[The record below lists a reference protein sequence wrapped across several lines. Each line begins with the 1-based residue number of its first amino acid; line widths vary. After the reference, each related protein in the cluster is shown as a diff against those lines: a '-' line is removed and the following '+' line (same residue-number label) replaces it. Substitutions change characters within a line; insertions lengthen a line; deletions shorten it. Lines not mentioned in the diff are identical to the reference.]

1 MSLSGPWTVDA
12 KKTTLYFSLFFAFL
26 ISCFFLIDLFLS
38 PNSKEFLVNCWSYF
52 SDILID
58 NGFLLFLAI
67 AFLPALIL
75 PVSPLLALAGIWGES
90 NGILLSSVLG
100 TLCLITNCC
109 WTYWM
114 ARVFG
119 LNLINRFVVLLKRN
133 PITIPEGSGNTNFFL
148 WSLVLRLT
156 PGIPFIFSNLI
167 LGAVKMPFHLYLLI
181 SIPILT
187 CSSFGYIYA
196 TAGLI
201 GGDFANLG
209 GGLAIILCFFIAGRI
224 ILKKKKN
231 AV

>member
-1 MSLSGPWTVDA
+1 MILSGPWTVDA
-12 KKTTLYFSLFFAFL
+12 KKTTIYFTLFLAFL

-38 PNSKEFLVNCWSYF
+38 PKSKDFLVTCWSYF
-52 SDILID
+52 CEILIA

-90 NGILLSSVLG
+90 NGILLASVLG

-119 LNLINRFVVLLKRN
+119 LNLINRFIRLLKRN
-133 PITIPEGSGNTNFFL
+133 PITIPDESENTNFFL
-148 WSLVLRLT
+148 WSLFLRLT

-209 GGLAIILCFFIAGRI
+209 GGVAVILCFLIVGRI